1 MIEHNCFI
9 CLFMK
14 FYCLFPKFTSS
25 SSCSPTLNHN
35 CRFHKSDS
43 GLNQIFQMVHQVTT
57 MGLIQSNL
65 EKQFFWAFLPP
76 SLAVRESWEE
86 KLKLCNRLV
95 IKTESPV
102 TAWVKF
108 VISHSPP
115 PSKIYLLRLYCGTL
129 RLCPPQLT
137 ANSSGIRLMSNK
149 VDIFFLCTQH
159 LF

>member
-1 MIEHNCFI
+1 M
-9 CLFMK
+9 
-14 FYCLFPKFTSS
+14 
-25 SSCSPTLNHN
+25 
-35 CRFHKSDS
+35 
-43 GLNQIFQMVHQVTT
+43 
-57 MGLIQSNL
+57 
-65 EKQFFWAFLPP
+65 
-76 SLAVRESWEE
+76 RESWEE

-129 RLCPPQLT
+129 RLSPPQLT

-149 VDIFFLCTQH
+149 VDIFFSLHTTSLLRDELVTKNFCGRSFIDRGNLPKLSPINFTCCCSGGGGCRKFQSANSNFH
-159 LF
+159 LKSFHTSFQYPSLSHVIVG